1 MFTSIYCMDKIKN
14 DGDVAKMY
22 DHIRE
27 NGLKLSFQAIP
38 MVYFLYLEY
47 NIIKSKQMKN
57 RMVLRLA
64 LAAIV
69 FAGCV
74 EEKEDK
80 SLTSGG

>member
-27 NGLKLSFQAIP
+27 NGLKLSFSSNTDGLL
-38 MVYFLYLEY
+38 LYLEY

-57 RMVLRLA
+57 RW
-64 LAAIV
+64 
-69 FAGCV
+69 F
-74 EEKEDK
+74 
-80 SLTSGG
+80 